1 MCPEALLKFKSKQHV
16 LPFSLSLF
24 LFLLLCSL
32 SQQRANL
39 LNDRLRS
46 CLFLNSFPLLV
57 PSISPYLLLSRPF
70 HQPPTN
76 PCHRSLLLR
85 SILHMVLSMVI
96 LKTFITVYVYLSS
109 AERSLWAPYCLW
121 NQVQTLPCYAGPFST
136 SPKLTLVLFCITLLI
151 NEWMSKLM
159 NTVLISKVT
168 WNQELYQLCVSFM
181 MHLIVLF
188 PLY

>member
-1 MCPEALLKFKSKQHV
+1 MFAFLPFPLYCTGFLLPVTFHLLPKNTTSPLRCPEALLKFKSKQNV

-57 PSISPYLLLSRPF
+57 PSIRPYLLLSRPF

-76 PCHRSLLLR
+76 PCHRSFLLQ

-109 AERSLWAPYCLW
+109 AERSLWAPYCL
-121 NQVQTLPCYAGPFST
+121 
-136 SPKLTLVLFCITLLI
+136 
-151 NEWMSKLM
+151 
-159 NTVLISKVT
+159 
-168 WNQELYQLCVSFM
+168 
-181 MHLIVLF
+181 
-188 PLY
+188 